1 MGSATFTIQMSL
13 YMAVVVYA
21 PALALS
27 QGNESFQLILYLS
40 TDNFRIISV
49 TNIDVIYSVTAIFV
63 VCIFYTAVV
72 SFMLV
77 DRIRMN
83 HDKFASIQGGLKA
96 VIWTD
101 TVQVVIM
108 YISMLTVIIKGD
120 LDIGGTAEVWRRNAE
135 SGRVEFDEY
144 TTSHFSYPQLH

>member
-1 MGSATFTIQMSL
+1 M
-13 YMAVVVYA
+13 
-21 PALALS
+21 
-27 QGNESFQLILYLS
+27 
-40 TDNFRIISV
+40 ISV
-49 TNIDVIYSVTAIFV
+49 TGIDVLYSVTAIFA

-72 SFMLV
+72 SFVLV
-77 DRIRMN
+77 DHIWMAQQ
-83 HDKFASIQGGLKA
+83 FASIQGGLKA

-135 SGRVEFDEY
+135 SGRVEFDE
-144 TTSHFSYPQLH
+144 